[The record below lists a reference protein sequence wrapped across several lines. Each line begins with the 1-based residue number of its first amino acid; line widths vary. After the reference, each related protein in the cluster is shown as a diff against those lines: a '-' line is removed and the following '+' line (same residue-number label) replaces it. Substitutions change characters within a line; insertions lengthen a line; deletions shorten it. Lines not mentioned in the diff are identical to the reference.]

1 MKLVVR
7 FDGTA
12 YKVKKNIM
20 ESKEAGKPSI
30 EWYQILVDQSDDVC
44 TLTCSKEVF
53 EKAERGKDYT
63 FEAQFDEETKK
74 FKVVDVLTVPFAT
87 AGKQDAKD
95 AKTNPNA

>member
-53 EKAERGKDYT
+53 EKAERGKDCT

-74 FKVVDVLTVPFAT
+74 FKVTDVLTVPFTT

-95 AKTNPNA
+95 AKNAPTA